1 MHYYLPPTL
10 RFHSVAAIAAS
21 HALTNRTS
29 DKAHHYI
36 HATSLLLLL
45 PSHKAKQSKA
55 GRLAELALDPCS

>member
-36 HATSLLLLL
+36 HATSLLL

-55 GRLAELALDPCS
+55 GRLAELALDL